1 MDPTAVAEVER
12 AHHGGTS
19 DPTVIDFSANVNP
32 VHPDGIADIY
42 QEALTAATRY
52 ADDTYAAF
60 REAAAEHVDADV
72 TPAMVVP
79 TAGGLAGLR
88 LAIASTVEAGDTGLV
103 PMPSFSEYAREL
115 RLQGADPS
123 FVAHDALVDADPSD
137 HAVAIVC
144 TPNNPT
150 GEAYDPDALRAFARR
165 CREHE
170 TILIVDEAFLGFTD
184 YASLA
189 GEPGTIVVRSLTKL
203 FGLPGLRAGFIVAS
217 GSVAD
222 RLETARLAW
231 NLDTPAAR
239 VGQACLE
246 DQAFVAETRKRVQTE
261 RERLRTA
268 LAEEMTVRPSD
279 APFLLLEVGDR
290 SVDAL
295 LETARGAGVALRD
308 ARTFRGLDNHLR
320 VAVRRRSE
328 NDQLIEVLRDA

>member
-1 MDPTAVAEVER
+1 MDPTAIAKVKR

-42 QEALTAATRY
+42 QEAFAAATRY

-60 REAAAEHVDADV
+60 REAAAEHVDAKV
-72 TPAMVVP
+72 TPAMVIP

-88 LAIASTVEAGDTGLV
+88 LAIASTVNAGDTGLV

-115 RLQGADPS
+115 RLQGAEPS
-123 FVAHDALVDADPSD
+123 FVDHDSIVDADPSD
-137 HAVAIVC
+137 HTVAIVC

-150 GEAYDPDALRAFARR
+150 GDVYDPDALRAFAHR
-165 CREHE
+165 CRENE
-170 TILIVDEAFLGFTD
+170 TILIIDEAFLGFTD
-184 YASLA
+184 HASLA

-222 RLETARLAW
+222 RLKAARLAW

-239 VGQACLE
+239 VGRACLE
-246 DQAFVAETRKRVQTE
+246 DRAFVAKTRERVRTE
-261 RERLRTA
+261 RERLRAA
-268 LAEEMTVRPSD
+268 LAEKMTVRPSD
-279 APFLLLEVGDR
+279 APFLLLEVGDH
-290 SVDAL
+290 SVDTL
-295 LETARGAGVALRD
+295 LETAQAAGVALRD

-320 VAVRRRSE
+320 VAVRRRAE
-328 NDQLIEVLRDA
+328 NDRLIEVLRDA

>member
-1 MDPTAVAEVER
+1 MDPSAVAEVER
-12 AHHGGTS
+12 AHHGGTG

-32 VHPDGIADIY
+32 YHPDGIVEVY
-42 QEALTAATRY
+42 REAFTAATRY
-52 ADDTYAAF
+52 TEDTYADF
-60 REAAAEHVDADV
+60 REAAADHVDADV

-88 LAIASTVEAGDTGLV
+88 LAIASTVKAGDTALV

-115 RLQGADPS
+115 RLQGAEPS
-123 FVAHDALVDADPSD
+123 FVAHDTLIDADPSD
-137 HAVAIVC
+137 HAAAIVC

-150 GEAYDPDALRAFARR
+150 GDAYNPGALRAFARR

-170 TILIVDEAFLGFTD
+170 TVLIVDEAFLGFTD
-184 YASLA
+184 HGSLA
-189 GEPGTIVVRSLTKL
+189 GESGVIVVRSLTKL

-217 GSVAD
+217 GSLAD

-231 NLDTPAAR
+231 NLDTPTAQ
-239 VGQACLE
+239 VGRACLE
-246 DQAFVAETRKRVQTE
+246 DRAFVAETRERVRTE
-261 RERLRTA
+261 RKRLRTA
-268 LAEEMTVRPSD
+268 LPEEMTVQPSD

-290 SVDAL
+290 SVDTL
-295 LETARGAGVALRD
+295 LETARAAGLTLRD

-328 NDQLIEVLRDA
+328 NDRLIEVLRDA